1 MTILA
6 EQIESVYRKF
16 QWATKIENL
25 LYRFFNFITI
35 CPIDFSQNSD
45 QNRIKIKFKRY
56 SRFFSILGMAAI
68 FLYVSAILIVRIF
81 IFHSES
87 ELSIWN
93 EVTNLCGITF
103 TCLIILIET
112 QLTHQHFANFLHLK
126 QKTENDLLELC
137 YRERFQHEKYLYMK
151 NYWRILL
158 AFQLIA
164 WTTEA
169 INIIDMNTDRVLRFY
184 CCSVMIPIMIM
195 RFRCFQH
202 RLYTSTMN
210 FYIKMIRLKI
220 EDSINDIENNES
232 LARQQNRKQFTM
244 NSQRIFND
252 LNLSMKIFTS
262 IFRMTCLVNKMFGF
276 SLLMNI
282 FESFIQLLSNLF
294 WIYSKLYHED
304 TTNVSGLLLNLKKNL
319 PLFLNFKHLFNL

>member
-1 MTILA
+1 M
-6 EQIESVYRKF
+6 ESVFRNF

-25 LYRFFNFITI
+25 LYKFFNFITI
-35 CPIDFSQNSD
+35 CPIDFTQHSD
-45 QNRIKIKFKRY
+45 RNRMKTNFKSS
-56 SRFFSILGMAAI
+56 SRFFAILGIIAI
-68 FLYVSAILIVRIF
+68 FLYVSAILMVRIF
-81 IFHSES
+81 IFQSDS

-112 QLTHQHFANFLHLK
+112 QLTHRHFANFLHLK

-137 YRERFQHEKYLYMK
+137 YRERFQREKYLYVR
-151 NYWRILL
+151 NYWRLLL

-169 INIIDMNTDRVLRFY
+169 VNIIDMKKDRVLRFY
-184 CCSVMIPIMIM
+184 CCSVIIPIMIM

-202 RLYTSTMN
+202 RLYTSTMH

-220 EDSINDIENNES
+220 EDSINDIENKES

-244 NSQRIFND
+244 NSQQIFND

-262 IFRMTCLVNKMFGF
+262 LFRMTCLVNKMFGF

-282 FESFIQLLSNLF
+282 FEGFIQLLSNLF

-304 TTNVSGLLLNLKKNL
+304 TRNVSGLRLKFEKSF
-319 PLFLNFKHLFNL
+319 LF